1 MIWANTIDTTIGEDC
16 KRGINSVKISFEKLS
31 IKMNLNFIELIVK
44 KKIKEKEILSAPL
57 ISG

>member
-31 IKMNLNFIELIVK
+31 IKMNLNFIELIVHK
-44 KKIKEKEILSAPL
+44 KSNVKEILPAQL

>member
-1 MIWANTIDTTIGEDC
+1 MIWANTIDNTIDEDC

-31 IKMNLNFIELIVK
+31 NRMNLNFIEWIVQ
-44 KKIKEKEILSAPL
+44 KKINVKELLSAPL

>member
-1 MIWANTIDTTIGEDC
+1 MIWANTIDNTIGEDC